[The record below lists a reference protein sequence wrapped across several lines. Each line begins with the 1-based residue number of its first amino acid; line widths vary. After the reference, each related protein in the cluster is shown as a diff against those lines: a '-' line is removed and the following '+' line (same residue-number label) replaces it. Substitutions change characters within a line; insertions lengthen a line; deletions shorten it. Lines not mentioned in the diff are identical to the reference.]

1 MSISDKDNK
10 IIEYTRDIVAA
21 YLANNKADYDNLP
34 SIISTVY
41 QSLSECKTTDLSRE
55 VVTETSCSIS
65 DTVSEDFI
73 TCLEDGKKVKM
84 LRPYLKRR
92 FNMTP
97 EEYKRK
103 WKLPHN
109 YPMTAPSY
117 ASLRSKLAKDIKLG
131 RMDAD

>member
-10 IIEYTRDIVAA
+10 IIEYTRDIVSA
-21 YLANNKADYDNLP
+21 YLSNNKADCDNIP

-41 QSLSECKTTDLSRE
+41 KSLSECKTNDIRIGM
-55 VVTETSCSIS
+55 VETSCSIS

-97 EEYKRK
+97 EEYKKK